1 LKGVKINRERRRH
14 KMAATSKG
22 ISLDDKTWERLQA
35 WADKEGRSLSNAA
48 DRLLNIQLDIQEKGE
63 K

>member
-1 LKGVKINRERRRH
+1 
-14 KMAATSKG
+14 MPATSKG

-48 DRLLNIQLDIQEKGE
+48 DRLLSLQLDILEKGVA
-63 K
+63 